1 MIIAL
6 LFYLYEVKINYEKK
20 SSRYKKFGGDE
31 NTEWILIWHG
41 RASYNLEKNI
51 RGRIIFFK
59 GNPTHIMI
67 LKIGEIKFIKQKEN
81 LIYLL

>member
-41 RASYNLEKNI
+41 RASYNLEK
-51 RGRIIFFK
+51 K
-59 GNPTHIMI
+59 H
-67 LKIGEIKFIKQKEN
+67 
-81 LIYLL
+81 